1 MVELLHIMILCA
13 RGGTHIRHTQE
24 QKLHKIILLLLCA
37 LTISV
42 ISVLVH
48 IRDKM
53 MVMWHHIYFLIHW
66 LLLQFDKHRP
76 SLSPC
81 WAGPGPCEP
90 HARSFIV
97 VLDSPSSPA
106 RLAPS
111 SSEGTEA
118 WED

>member
-1 MVELLHIMILCA
+1 MVELLHIVILCECA
-13 RGGTHIRHTQE
+13 AHAQKQE

-53 MVMWHHIYFLIHW
+53 MVMWHIYFLIHW
-66 LLLQFDKHRP
+66 LLLQFDKHSP

-81 WAGPGPCEP
+81 
-90 HARSFIV
+90 
-97 VLDSPSSPA
+97 
-106 RLAPS
+106 
-111 SSEGTEA
+111 
-118 WED
+118 